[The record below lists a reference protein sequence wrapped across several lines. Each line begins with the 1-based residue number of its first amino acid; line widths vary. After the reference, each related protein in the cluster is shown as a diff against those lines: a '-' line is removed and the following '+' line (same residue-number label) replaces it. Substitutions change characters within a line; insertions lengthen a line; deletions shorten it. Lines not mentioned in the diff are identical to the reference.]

1 MKRAYHLCGEGSEF
15 EKPRAAVFSKQP
27 QSDAKTR
34 SMVPNIREFEYIVT
48 DSEME
53 ALLLECNLIKKHH
66 PYYNI
71 LLKDDKSYPYIKVT
85 VQEMFPR
92 IFITRRMEKDKAKYY
107 GPFYGCA
114 GGEGNRR
121 NPA

>member
-1 MKRAYHLCGEGSEF
+1 
-15 EKPRAAVFSKQP
+15 
-27 QSDAKTR
+27 
-34 SMVPNIREFEYIVT
+34 
-48 DSEME
+48 ME

-92 IFITRRMEKDKAKYY
+92 IFITRRMEKDKAKYLWAV
-107 GPFYGCA
+107 YGCA